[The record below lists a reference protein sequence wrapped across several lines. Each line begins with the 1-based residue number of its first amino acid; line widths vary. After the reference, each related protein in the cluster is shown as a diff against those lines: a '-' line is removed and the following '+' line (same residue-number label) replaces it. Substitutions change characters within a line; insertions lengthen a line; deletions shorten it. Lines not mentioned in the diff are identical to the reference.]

1 MQENAVY
8 RYLAR
13 FGQAN
18 LLAPSAILFAI
29 GPNRTCIS
37 GESRFTPG
45 VQLDWVVLNTVAR
58 DSCAFFDCFSH
69 RSPERDRIPRNKEL
83 ASYLASSRL
92 AFNFLTYQRD
102 VRDADAA
109 SGAAEA
115 SESAL
120 QSLLV

>member
-1 MQENAVY
+1 M
-8 RYLAR
+8 RR
-13 FGQAN
+13 R
-18 LLAPSAILFAI
+18 S
-29 GPNRTCIS
+29 S
-37 GESRFTPG
+37 GFSPH
-45 VQLDWVVLNTVAR
+45 V
-58 DSCAFFDCFSH
+58 CAFELRCH
-69 RSPERDRIPRNKEL
+69 RSEPNGIFRKGDHRTSPKSKEL

-92 AFNFLTYQRD
+92 AFNFLNYYRCL